1 MYRERLIVVGG
12 VAAGLS
18 AASEAR
24 RRNREMEIRVYEK
37 GPDISYSACGLPY
50 FIGGQVQDAESLRV
64 HSPDF
69 FRTER
74 NIEVLLCHEVT
85 EIAAG
90 RRRVT
95 VLRPG
100 GSSPEE
106 VPYDHLVLATGAE
119 PAWPSIPGLELGGV
133 FHVNDLQSTL
143 KLKQYLD
150 SAGVRKAVIIGGGY
164 IGLEMAE
171 ALKASGREVALV
183 DRGPRLFE
191 AVDEEIVGVISRE
204 LGRKG
209 VQVFSRAPVV
219 ALTGERPDLRARWG
233 EGATVRRVVWEQ
245 GSVEA
250 DCVVVATGVRPRVKL
265 AEEAGIVLGAGG
277 AIAVNEYLETSAAG
291 IFAAG
296 DCAETTNL
304 VSGRRTYVPLGTTAN
319 KQGRVAGENVAGGRA
334 RFVGIVGTSVVKVFN
349 LEVGR
354 TGLSH
359 QQAEEAGYRVAEATV
374 RAAARARYLGGQDI
388 VVKLL
393 ADRATGR
400 LLGAQM
406 AGPEGVAKRIDVL
419 ATALQARLT
428 ADQVYQLD
436 LSYAPP
442 FSTVWDPILIAAR
455 QLLHELGR

>member
-1 MYRERLIVVGG
+1 MNRERLIVVGG

-18 AASEAR
+18 AASQGR
-24 RRNREMEIRVYEK
+24 RLNREMEIRVYEK
-37 GPDISYSACGLPY
+37 GPDVSYSACGLPY
-50 FIGGQVQDAESLRV
+50 FIGGQVRDADSLRV
-64 HSPDF
+64 HSPEF

-74 NIEVLLCHEVT
+74 NIEVLIGHEVV

-90 RRRVT
+90 RRRVA
-95 VLRPG
+95 VLGPG

-106 VPYDHLVLATGAE
+106 VPYDHLVIATGAE
-119 PAWPSIPGLELGGV
+119 PAWPVIPGLDLGGV

-143 KLKQYLD
+143 ALKRYLD
-150 SAGVRKAVIIGGGY
+150 STPVRKAVIIGGGY

-191 AVDEEIVGVISRE
+191 AVDDEIVGVISRE
-204 LGRKG
+204 LERRG
-209 VQVFSRAPVV
+209 VQVFSRASVA
-219 ALTGERPDLRARWG
+219 ALTGDPPDPRTRWG
-233 EGATVRRVVWEQ
+233 ERATVRRVVWEQ
-245 GSVEA
+245 GSLEA
-250 DCVVVATGVRPRVKL
+250 DCVVLATGVRPRVRL
-265 AEEAGIVLGAGG
+265 AEEAGVALGASR
-277 AIAVNEYLETSAAG
+277 AITVNEYQETSVAG

-304 VSGRRTYVPLGTTAN
+304 VSGRPTYVPLGTTAN
-319 KQGRVAGENVAGGRA
+319 KQGRVAGENAAGGRA
-334 RFVGIVGTSVVKVFN
+334 RFPGIVGTAVVKVFN

-354 TGLSH
+354 TGLSRH
-359 QQAEEAGYRVAEATV
+359 QAEEAGYRVAEATV
-374 RAAARARYLGGQDI
+374 RAASRARYLGGQDI
-388 VVKLL
+388 VVKLV

-400 LLGAQM
+400 LLGGQM

-419 ATALQARLT
+419 ATALQARMT
-428 ADQVYQLD
+428 AEQVYQLD

-455 QLLHELGR
+455 QLLHQLGR

>member
-1 MYRERLIVVGG
+1 MNRERLIVVGG

-37 GPDISYSACGLPY
+37 GPDISYSNCGLPY
-50 FIGGQVQDAESLRV
+50 FVGGQVKDADSLRI
-64 HSPDF
+64 HSPAF
-69 FRTER
+69 FHSER
-74 NIEVLLCHEVT
+74 DIDVLVNHEVV

-95 VLRPG
+95 VLGPG

-106 VPYDHLVLATGAE
+106 VSYDHLVIATGAE
-119 PAWPSIPGLELGGV
+119 PAWPEIPGLDLGGV

-143 KLKQYLD
+143 ALKRYLD
-150 SAGVRKAVIIGGGY
+150 SESVRRAVIIGGGY

-171 ALKASGREVALV
+171 ALKATGRDVALV
-183 DRGPRLFE
+183 DRGARLFE
-191 AVDEEIVGVISRE
+191 AVDDGIAGVVSRE
-204 LGRKG
+204 LERHG
-209 VQVFSRAPVV
+209 VQVFSKATVA
-219 ALTGERPDLRARWG
+219 ALTGDPPDPRTNWGARAK
-233 EGATVRRVVWEQ
+233 VRRVVWEQ
-245 GSVEA
+245 GSLDT
-250 DCVVVATGVRPRVKL
+250 DCVVVATGVRPRAKL
-265 AEEAGIVLGAGG
+265 AEDAGLALGAGG
-277 AIAVNEYLETSAAG
+277 AIAVNEYMETSVAG

-319 KQGRVAGENVAGGRA
+319 KQGRVAGENATGGRA
-334 RFVGIVGTSVVKVFN
+334 RFPGIVGTAVVKVFD

-354 TGLSH
+354 TGLSRH
-359 QQAEEAGYRVAEATV
+359 QAEEAGYRVADATV
-374 RAAARARYLGGQDI
+374 KAASRARYLGGEDMM
-388 VVKLL
+388 VKLL

-400 LLGAQM
+400 LLGGQM
-406 AGPEGVAKRIDVL
+406 AGSEGVAKRIDVV
-419 ATALQARLT
+419 ATALQARMTL
-428 ADQVYQLD
+428 DQVYQLD

-442 FSTVWDPILIAAR
+442 FSSVWDPILIAAR